1 MTKEAARNCSLGE
14 FSLKSLTNEEKGT
27 TGLCFLQESKN
38 IESK

>member
-14 FSLKSLTNEEKGT
+14 FSLNLTSEEKGT